1 MAKARL
7 NRDDK
12 GTTAFIKDF
21 MRVVLGLSPETSGL
35 IVQRIKKHGEWAPM
49 KSNLRTLSGVIY
61 KRFNTAIDM
70 AEEQLEN
77 TDDGG
82 EEEGE
87 VEQPVDF
94 DKKQNDR
101 ESDDVERKD
110 DEAPVDFDKKENE
123 DDVREGYTFMKY
135 LLTELQLDVDLDDPA
150 AAKAAF
156 KKATRQGSKR
166 TVIAQ
171 DKEIKQEIRDI
182 DSTSPTAAL
191 DKRIAVMKQQLSQ
204 MEKKR
209 AKVAGNE

>member
-12 GTTAFIKDF
+12 GTTAFVKDF
-21 MRVVLGLSPETSGL
+21 MRTVLGLSPETTGL

-49 KSNLRTLSGVIY
+49 KSNLRALSGVIY

-70 AEEQLEN
+70 AEEQLE
-77 TDDGG
+77 DGG

-101 ESDDVERKD
+101 EDDVETKD
-110 DEAPVDFDKKENE
+110 DEQPVDFDKEENKRE
-123 DDVREGYTFMKY
+123 DDVKEGYTFMKY
-135 LLTELQLDVDLDDPA
+135 LLTEIQLDVDLDDPTTA
-150 AAKAAF
+150 LGTI
-156 KKATRQGSKR
+156 KKASRMGTDRTRKLQDQKR
-166 TVIAQ
+166 
-171 DKEIKQEIRDI
+171 KQEIRDI

-209 AKVAGNE
+209 ERVAGNE